1 MEKFTTTSQTLQ
13 PDKYANMKWHNYLTL
28 DVFIKVF
35 NQTLLHPFVAWIVVL
50 CLRAQVTPYEHPSM
64 IIAISWASIL
74 TVLAGLKYIN
84 ERIAYG
90 TPREVD
96 LSREVIVVTGGGSG
110 LGQLI
115 AQIYG
120 MRGASVAV
128 VDVKEVSEVEGWD
141 ELSGVEYYQCDV
153 GDRKALELT
162 ASRIENDLGRPSVI
176 INCAAAAIH
185 RQSFLGLSSNA
196 MMETIRT
203 NLLGPFHTIQI
214 FLPGIMASRN
224 GGTIVNVSSVLGQL
238 TAAGLSDYA
247 TSKAGL
253 SALHRS
259 LAAELQEYGLSGKV
273 KLLLVETGQMSTPL
287 FDNIK
292 TPNRFFAPV
301 LEPIQVA
308 YQIVSAI
315 DNGKAGVMRLPAFAK
330 LVNWYAVFPVSIQKL
345 VRYLSGIDKATGAE
359 LISRNPHPEA
369 AISSESDSDMELVNV
384 E

>member
-13 PDKYANMKWHNYLTL
+13 SDKYANMKWHNYLTL

-162 ASRIENDLGRPSVI
+162 ASRIQNDVGHPLSHYYSYFLHLRQHDTFCTRFTKMRNMIARQAKCNYQLCGSRDTPTKFPRSVVECDDGNDPNESPRPFPHKS
-176 INCAAAAIH
+176 NLPPRNH
-185 RQSFLGLSSNA
+185 GL
-196 MMETIRT
+196 
-203 NLLGPFHTIQI
+203 
-214 FLPGIMASRN
+214 
-224 GGTIVNVSSVLGQL
+224 
-238 TAAGLSDYA
+238 
-247 TSKAGL
+247 
-253 SALHRS
+253 
-259 LAAELQEYGLSGKV
+259 
-273 KLLLVETGQMSTPL
+273 
-287 FDNIK
+287 
-292 TPNRFFAPV
+292 
-301 LEPIQVA
+301 
-308 YQIVSAI
+308 
-315 DNGKAGVMRLPAFAK
+315 
-330 LVNWYAVFPVSIQKL
+330 
-345 VRYLSGIDKATGAE
+345 
-359 LISRNPHPEA
+359 
-369 AISSESDSDMELVNV
+369 
-384 E
+384 